1 MKRTGAKDHPGTH
14 TSGAEVPA
22 ASAVPAEV
30 ELKLQI
36 APDDVPRLL
45 RHRLLASQAQGRP
58 RKQSLLNVYYDSVD
72 LRLNKQRVALRL
84 RRIGKRWIQTI
95 KGEGRVAGGLHE
107 RPEWETETTEGVLR
121 FDGLPEGALQH
132 LFAQPGLQQALQ
144 PMFTVE
150 FSRSL
155 LDLHWAGGDHI
166 ELALDRGRIRADG
179 RAEMLCE
186 LELELKSGS
195 RARLFALARTLQK
208 SVPLRLSNVSKAERG
223 YRLISGDALKPQKA
237 VFAGPEEG
245 GSAGELCQAVLTHGL
260 AHLQANE
267 EGVRRDEAPEFVHQT
282 RVATRRLRSAL
293 KVFSLLLPADKE
305 ELWREELRWLCN
317 SLDGARNWD
326 VFVARTLPAVCAALP
341 QEPALEWLS
350 MQAAEERG
358 IQRERARAALESS
371 RYQALLLELGAWLAV
386 PRWQAPAGSGLDKDM
401 PVVAFGARVLSKGHR
416 KLKKSA
422 RELLAMDTN
431 ERHQVRISAKKLRY
445 AAEFFAPCFPG
456 RRTRRYMDALE
467 NLQDVLGDL
476 NDEATTAMLMQQ
488 LSGRTR
494 EASEQRACGLVLGWV
509 SGLALERLPEA
520 KKAWKGYLE
529 RKPFWPDYKN
539 KTDEGDS

>member
-1 MKRTGAKDHPGTH
+1 M
-14 TSGAEVPA
+14 
-22 ASAVPAEV
+22 SATELPVSRGVPAEV

-36 APDDVPRLL
+36 APEDVPRLL
-45 RHRLLASQAQGRP
+45 RHRLLASQARGRP
-58 RKQSLLNVYYDSVD
+58 RKLTLMNVYYDSVD
-72 LRLNKQRVALRL
+72 RRLNKARVALRL
-84 RRIGKRWIQTI
+84 RRMGNRGERWIQTI

-107 RPEWETETTEGVLR
+107 RPEWETETSEGVLR
-121 FDGLPEGALQH
+121 FDGLPEGELQR

-150 FSRSL
+150 FSRTL
-155 LDLHWAGGDHI
+155 LDLHWAGGDHV
-166 ELALDRGRIRADG
+166 ELALDRGNIRADG

-186 LELELKSGS
+186 LELELKAGS
-195 RARLFALARTLQK
+195 RSRLFALARTLQK
-208 SVPLRLSNVSKAERG
+208 SAPLRLSNVSKAERG

-245 GSAGELCQAVLTHGL
+245 GSAGELCLAVLSHGL

-293 KVFSLLLPADKE
+293 KVFEPLLPPDKE
-305 ELWREELRWLCN
+305 EFWREELRWLCN

-326 VFVARTLPAVCAALP
+326 VFLARTLPAVCAALP
-341 QEPALEWLS
+341 QEPALEWLAT
-350 MQAAEERG
+350 QAAEERG
-358 IQRERARAALESS
+358 IQRERARTALESP
-371 RYQALLLELGAWLAV
+371 RYQALLLELGAWLAG
-386 PRWQAPAGSGLDKDM
+386 PRWQAPAGAALAQEV
-401 PVVAFGARVLSKGHR
+401 PAVAFGSMVLSRRHR

-422 RELLAMDTN
+422 KELLAMDTN

-445 AAEFFAPCFPG
+445 AAEFFAPYFPG
-456 RRTRRYMDALE
+456 RRAKRYMDALAH
-467 NLQDVLGDL
+467 LQDVLGDL

-488 LSGRTR
+488 LSARTR
-494 EASEQRACGLVLGWV
+494 EADEQRACGLVLGWA

-529 RKPFWPDYKN
+529 RKPFWPTHRSKA
-539 KTDEGDS
+539 DESEEGEQ

>member
-1 MKRTGAKDHPGTH
+1 MPASTAAQVA
-14 TSGAEVPA
+14 SG
-22 ASAVPAEV
+22 VPAEV

-36 APDDVPRLL
+36 APGDVPRLL
-45 RHRLLASQAQGRP
+45 RHRVLTSQAKGRW
-58 RKQSLLNVYYDSVD
+58 RRQSLLNVYYDSVD
-72 LRLNKQRVALRL
+72 LRLNKERVALRL
-84 RRIGKRWIQTI
+84 RRMGRRWIQTI

-121 FDGLPEGALQH
+121 FDGLPEGELQR

-144 PMFTVE
+144 PLFMVE

-155 LDLHWAGGDHI
+155 LDLHWSNGDHV

-195 RARLFALARTLQK
+195 RARLFALARMLQK
-208 SVPLRLSNVSKAERG
+208 SAPLRLSNVSKAERG
-223 YRLISGDALKPQKA
+223 YRMISGDALKPQKA
-237 VFAGPEEG
+237 VFAGPQEG
-245 GSAGELCQAVLTHGL
+245 ASAGDLCHAALMHGL

-293 KVFSLLLPADKE
+293 KVFAPLLPQDKE

-317 SLDGARNWD
+317 ALDGARNWD
-326 VFVARTLPAVCAALP
+326 VFLARTLPAVCAALP

-350 MQAAEERG
+350 RQAAEERD

-371 RYQALLLELGAWLAV
+371 RYQVLLLELGAWLAA
-386 PRWQAPAGSGLDKDM
+386 PRWQARAESGLVQDM
-401 PVVAFGARVLSKGHR
+401 PAAAFGAQVLARRHR

-422 RELLAMDTN
+422 KDLLVMDAN

-445 AAEFFAPCFPG
+445 AAEFFAPYFPG

-488 LSGRTR
+488 LSSRTR
-494 EASEQRACGLVLGWV
+494 EAAEQRACGLLLGWA
-509 SGLALERLPEA
+509 SGLAMERLPEA

-529 RKPFWPDYKN
+529 RKPFWPNHKHDKE
-539 KTDEGDS
+539 EGES